1 MQYTYGVKNAYS
13 QLENMNLGY
22 VDGKVLLNHTSEHR
36 MEEGCRLDL
45 SVS

>member
-22 VDGKVLLNHTSEHR
+22 VDGKVLLNHTV
-36 MEEGCRLDL
+36 L
-45 SVS
+45 STGWRRGVD